1 MPDKIPAALTTP
13 FAPETT
19 RAWVDVDLAALAGN
33 ARTVAAI
40 SGRRLLPMV
49 KANGYG
55 LGAIA
60 VTRALEPLDPWG
72 YGVATV
78 EEGQTLRAAGIG
90 RPILVV
96 SPLLPADTQRYLAQ
110 DLRPSIG
117 DPVALAAWRA
127 QCDRPFHLEV
137 DTGMSRGGVRWDDA
151 RAFEVMRAAL
161 AAAAG
166 WEGVY
171 THFHSAETDRH
182 SVQVQWERFQGTL
195 ATLPRRPA
203 LVHAANS
210 AAALRGAAY
219 AADLVRPGIF
229 LYGGEAGSVSPLPV
243 ASLRARVVALRTVGK
258 GETVSY
264 GATWRAPTAT
274 TIATLGLGY
283 ADGFPRA
290 ANDAGH
296 PKGTRTRLIEL
307 GGSTVPVV
315 GRVTMD
321 LTMVAVEQTVAVG
334 DVATV
339 FGGMISLDQQAEAA
353 GTISYELLTALG
365 GRVPR
370 RYGAA

>member
-1 MPDKIPAALTTP
+1 LTTP

-19 RAWVDVDLAALAGN
+19 RAWVDVDLAALAEN
-33 ARTVAAI
+33 ARTVAAA

-55 LGAIA
+55 LGAIE
-60 VTRALEPLDPWG
+60 VVRALEPLDPWG

-78 EEGQTLRAAGIG
+78 EEGHALRAGGIG
-90 RPILVV
+90 RPVLVA
-96 SPLLPADTQRYLAQ
+96 SPLLPADAGRHLAH

-117 DPVALAAWRA
+117 DPAALAAWIT
-127 QCDRPFHLEV
+127 QSNRPFHVEV
-137 DTGMSRGGVRWDDA
+137 DTGMSRGGVRWDDTHA
-151 RAFEVMRAAL
+151 LEAMRGAL
-161 AAAAG
+161 GAAAG
-166 WEGVY
+166 WEGIY
-171 THFHSAETDRH
+171 THFHSAETDLH
-182 SVQVQWERFQGTL
+182 SVQTQWERFQGVL

-229 LYGGEAGSVSPLPV
+229 LYGGMAGSIAPRTV
-243 ASLRARVVALRTVGK
+243 AALRTRVVAVRTVGK
-258 GETVSY
+258 GDTVSY
-264 GATWRAPTAT
+264 GATWRAPSPT

-283 ADGFPRA
+283 ADGFFRA
-290 ANDAGH
+290 SKDGG
-296 PKGTRTRLIEL
+296 PSSGTPARVVEL
-307 GGSTVPVV
+307 GGSVVPVV

-321 LTMVAVEQTVAVG
+321 LTMVAVEGKAAVG

-365 GRVPR
+365 SRVPR
-370 RYGAA
+370 RYSAA